1 MKDVTRWNKEY
12 TNNKDLRDYLDYI
25 KKFKVLSKEEQITLF
40 NDYKKGNKKSF
51 TKLINH
57 NLRLPVSIAQNFID
71 NTNATINVFDLI
83 NEGNLALVKATKR
96 FDPSKDVKFS
106 SFATIMIKQGI
117 FRFVLENEKSISI
130 KYSTKLVIN
139 KVDKLIKDNPDIKD
153 EELSKKLNIG
163 VNTIKIFKFFLQ
175 DILSLNAEVKDTEES
190 YLIDLIKY
198 DDLSV
203 SEQAIRNNE
212 YKILRRYVASLNE
225 RTKNVIF
232 LYYEKGYN
240 LEEIGRLY
248 NLTRESVR
256 QILLKGYDDLR
267 FLYKMDKLKFEIEKS
282 KTR

>member
-83 NEGNLALVKATKR
+83 NEGNLALVKATKS

>member
-1 MKDVTRWNKEY
+1 MKDITRWNKEY

-117 FRFVLENEKSISI
+117 FRFVLENEKSISV

-139 KVDKLIKDNPDIKD
+139 KVDKLIKDNPNIKD

-267 FLYKMDKLKFEIEKS
+267 FLYKMDKLKFEIEKG

>member
-1 MKDVTRWNKEY
+1 MKDITRWNKEY

-256 QILLKGYDDLR
+256 QILLKGYDDLK

>member
-225 RTKNVIF
+225 RTKYVIF

-256 QILLKGYDDLR
+256 QILLKGYDDLK

>member
-117 FRFVLENEKSISI
+117 FRFVLENEKSISV

-256 QILLKGYDDLR
+256 QILLKGYDDLK

>member
-83 NEGNLALVKATKR
+83 NEGNLALVKATKS
-96 FDPSKDVKFS
+96 FDSSKNVKFS

-117 FRFVLENEKSISI
+117 FRFVLENEKSISV

-225 RTKNVIF
+225 RTRNVIF

-256 QILLKGYDDLR
+256 QILLKGYDDLK

>member
-25 KKFKVLSKEEQITLF
+25 KKFKVLSKEEQINLF

-117 FRFVLENEKSISI
+117 FRFVLENEKSISV

-256 QILLKGYDDLR
+256 QILLKGYDDLK

>member
-96 FDPSKDVKFS
+96 FDSSKDVKFS

>member
-175 DILSLNAEVKDTEES
+175 DLLSLNAEVKDTEES

>member
-1 MKDVTRWNKEY
+1 MKDITRWNKEY

-117 FRFVLENEKSISI
+117 FRFVLENEKSISV

-212 YKILRRYVASLNE
+212 YKILRHYVASLNE

-256 QILLKGYDDLR
+256 QILLKGYDDLK

>member
-117 FRFVLENEKSISI
+117 FRFVLENEKSIS
-130 KYSTKLVIN
+130 
-139 KVDKLIKDNPDIKD
+139 PDRDLHTGHID
-153 EELSKKLNIG
+153 WHARPCG
-163 VNTIKIFKFFLQ
+163 
-175 DILSLNAEVKDTEES
+175 IL
-190 YLIDLIKY
+190 
-198 DDLSV
+198 
-203 SEQAIRNNE
+203 
-212 YKILRRYVASLNE
+212 
-225 RTKNVIF
+225 F
-232 LYYEKGYN
+232 
-240 LEEIGRLY
+240 
-248 NLTRESVR
+248 R
-256 QILLKGYDDLR
+256 Q
-267 FLYKMDKLKFEIEKS
+267 
-282 KTR
+282 

>member
-1 MKDVTRWNKEY
+1 MKDVTKWNKEY

-83 NEGNLALVKATKR
+83 NEGNLALVKAAQS
-96 FDPSKDVKFS
+96 FDSSKNVKFS
-106 SFATIMIKQGI
+106 SYATIMIKQSI
-117 FRFVLENEKSISI
+117 IRFVFENEKSISI
-130 KYSTKLVIN
+130 KYDTKLVIN

-232 LYYEKGYN
+232 LYYEKEYN

-256 QILLKGYDDLR
+256 QILLKGYDDLK

>member
-1 MKDVTRWNKEY
+1 MKDITRWNKEY

-57 NLRLPVSIAQNFID
+57 NLRLPVSIAKNFID

-106 SFATIMIKQGI
+106 SFAIIMIKQGI
-117 FRFVLENEKSISI
+117 FRFVLENEKSISV

-240 LEEIGRLY
+240 LEEIGKLY

>member
-117 FRFVLENEKSISI
+117 FRFVLENEKSISV

>member
-1 MKDVTRWNKEY
+1 MKDITRWNKEY

-25 KKFKVLSKEEQITLF
+25 KKFKVLSKEEQIALF

-57 NLRLPVSIAQNFID
+57 NLRLPVSIAQKFID
-71 NTNATINVFDLI
+71 NTNAVVNVFDLI
-83 NEGNLALVKATKR
+83 NEGNLALINATKR

-106 SFATIMIKQGI
+106 SFAAIMIKQSI
-117 FRFVLENEKSISI
+117 IRFVFENEKTISI
-130 KYSTKLVIN
+130 KYDTKLVIN
-139 KVDKLIKDNPDIKD
+139 KIDNLIKDNPNIKN

-163 VNTIKIFKFFLQ
+163 VDTIKIFRFFLQ

-212 YKILRRYVASLNE
+212 YKLLRRYVASLNE
-225 RTKNVIF
+225 KTKNIIF
-232 LYYEKGYN
+232 LYYEKEYS
-240 LEEIGRLY
+240 LEEIGKLY
-248 NLTRESVR
+248 NITREGVR
-256 QILLKGYDDLR
+256 QTLLKGYDDLR
-267 FLYKMDKLKFEIEKS
+267 FLYKMDKLRFEIEKS

>member
-12 TNNKDLRDYLDYI
+12 TNNKDLKDYLDYI

-256 QILLKGYDDLR
+256 QILLKGYDDLK

>member
-117 FRFVLENEKSISI
+117 FRFVLENEKSISV

-139 KVDKLIKDNPDIKD
+139 KVDKLIKDNPNIKD

-267 FLYKMDKLKFEIEKS
+267 FLYKMDKLKFEIEKG

>member
-256 QILLKGYDDLR
+256 QILLKGYDDLK

>member
-57 NLRLPVSIAQNFID
+57 NLRLPVSIAQSFID

-117 FRFVLENEKSISI
+117 FRFVLENEKSISV

>member
-1 MKDVTRWNKEY
+1 MKDITRWNKEY

-225 RTKNVIF
+225 RTKYVIF

-256 QILLKGYDDLR
+256 QILLKGYDDLK

>member
-1 MKDVTRWNKEY
+1 MKDITRWNKEY

>member
-163 VNTIKIFKFFLQ
+163 VNTIKIFKFFI
-175 DILSLNAEVKDTEES
+175 IL
-190 YLIDLIKY
+190 II
-198 DDLSV
+198 
-203 SEQAIRNNE
+203 
-212 YKILRRYVASLNE
+212 
-225 RTKNVIF
+225 
-232 LYYEKGYN
+232 
-240 LEEIGRLY
+240 
-248 NLTRESVR
+248 
-256 QILLKGYDDLR
+256 
-267 FLYKMDKLKFEIEKS
+267 
-282 KTR
+282 

>member
-25 KKFKVLSKEEQITLF
+25 KKFKVLSKEEQINLF

-51 TKLINH
+51 AKLINH

-117 FRFVLENEKSISI
+117 FRFVLENEKSISV

-232 LYYEKGYN
+232 LYYEKEYN

-256 QILLKGYDDLR
+256 QILLKGYDDLK

>member
-1 MKDVTRWNKEY
+1 MKDITRWNKEY

-117 FRFVLENEKSISI
+117 FRFVLENEKSISV

-256 QILLKGYDDLR
+256 QILLKGYDDLK
-267 FLYKMDKLKFEIEKS
+267 FLYKIDKLKFEIEKS

>member
-1 MKDVTRWNKEY
+1 MKDITRWNKEY

-117 FRFVLENEKSISI
+117 FRFVLENEKSISV

-256 QILLKGYDDLR
+256 QILLKGYDDLK

>member
-1 MKDVTRWNKEY
+1 MKDITRWNKEY

-71 NTNATINVFDLI
+71 NTNAVVNVFDLI

-117 FRFVLENEKSISI
+117 FRFVLENEKSISV

-256 QILLKGYDDLR
+256 QILLKGYDDLK

>member
-175 DILSLNAEVKDTEES
+175 DILSLNAEVKETEES

>member
-1 MKDVTRWNKEY
+1 MNKKLKKRIENKLERYIEERGIDSVEELDIGEFIKENMTRWNKEY

-139 KVDKLIKDNPDIKD
+139 KVCINLFCKL
-153 EELSKKLNIG
+153 
-163 VNTIKIFKFFLQ
+163 Q
-175 DILSLNAEVKDTEES
+175 C
-190 YLIDLIKY
+190 
-198 DDLSV
+198 
-203 SEQAIRNNE
+203 
-212 YKILRRYVASLNE
+212 
-225 RTKNVIF
+225 
-232 LYYEKGYN
+232 
-240 LEEIGRLY
+240 
-248 NLTRESVR
+248 
-256 QILLKGYDDLR
+256 
-267 FLYKMDKLKFEIEKS
+267 
-282 KTR
+282 

>member
-1 MKDVTRWNKEY
+1 MKDITRWNKEY

-83 NEGNLALVKATKR
+83 NEGNLALVKATKS

-117 FRFVLENEKSISI
+117 FRFVLENEKSISV

-256 QILLKGYDDLR
+256 QILLKGYDDLK

>member
-1 MKDVTRWNKEY
+1 MKDITRWNKEY
-12 TNNKDLRDYLDYI
+12 INNKDLRDYLDYI
-25 KKFKVLSKEEQITLF
+25 KRFKVLSKEEQITLF

-71 NTNATINVFDLI
+71 NTNAVVNVFDLI
-83 NEGNLALVKATKR
+83 NEGNLALINATKK

-106 SFATIMIKQGI
+106 SFAGIMIKQSI
-117 FRFVLENEKSISI
+117 FRFILENEKSISV

-139 KVDKLIKDNPDIKD
+139 KVDNLIKNNPSIKN

-163 VNTIKIFKFFLQ
+163 IDTIKVFRFFLE

-198 DDLSV
+198 DDLPV
-203 SEQAIRNNE
+203 SEQAIRNTE
-212 YKILRRYVASLNE
+212 YELLRNYIASLNE
-225 RTKNVIF
+225 KTKSIIF
-232 LYYEKGYN
+232 LYYEKEYN
-240 LEEIGRLY
+240 LEEIGKLY
-248 NLTRESVR
+248 NITKEGVR

-267 FLYKMDKLKFEIEKS
+267 FLYKLDKLKFELGK

>member
-1 MKDVTRWNKEY
+1 MKDITRWNKEY

-83 NEGNLALVKATKR
+83 NEGNLALVKATKS
-96 FDPSKDVKFS
+96 FDSSKNVKFS

-117 FRFVLENEKSISI
+117 FRFVLENEKSISV

-256 QILLKGYDDLR
+256 QILLKGYDDLK

>member
-83 NEGNLALVKATKR
+83 NEGNLALVKAAQS
-96 FDPSKDVKFS
+96 FDSSKNVKFS
-106 SFATIMIKQGI
+106 SYATIMIKQSI
-117 FRFVLENEKSISI
+117 IRFVFENEKSISI
-130 KYSTKLVIN
+130 KYDTKLVIN

-153 EELSKKLNIG
+153 EKLSKKLNIG

-232 LYYEKGYN
+232 LYYEKEYN

-256 QILLKGYDDLR
+256 QILLKGYDDLK

>member
-1 MKDVTRWNKEY
+1 MKDITRWNKEY

-117 FRFVLENEKSISI
+117 FRFVLENEKSISV